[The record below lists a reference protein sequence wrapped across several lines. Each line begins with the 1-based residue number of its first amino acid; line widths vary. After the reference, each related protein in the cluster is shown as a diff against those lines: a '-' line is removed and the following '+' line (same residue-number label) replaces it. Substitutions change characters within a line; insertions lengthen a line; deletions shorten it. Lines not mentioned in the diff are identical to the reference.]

1 MEKPVLTW
9 NSEDVAT
16 WLDCIGLSNYKE
28 HFLGKFFLRRL
39 DDFTTT
45 HRFYFWFFTFVFSI
59 YKTFFLLY
67 IAQKVSG
74 KTLLNLSYETLGKVM
89 MLIAIILSPFMG

>member
-16 WLDCIGLSNYKE
+16 WLDYIGLSNYKE
-28 HFLGKFFLRRL
+28 QFLGKLSLRRL

-59 YKTFFLLY
+59 F
-67 IAQKVSG
+67 
-74 KTLLNLSYETLGKVM
+74 
-89 MLIAIILSPFMG
+89 

>member
-28 HFLGKFFLRRL
+28 HFLGKFFRRRL
-39 DDFTTT
+39 DGLHHHPQILFLGF
-45 HRFYFWFFTFVFSI
+45 HFCIFNLQNFLSSI
-59 YKTFFLLY
+59 YSSEGFWQNSTQPQL
-67 IAQKVSG
+67 
-74 KTLLNLSYETLGKVM
+74 
-89 MLIAIILSPFMG
+89 